1 MTISGQV
8 TANLSAPTSGSLDGI
23 LLFGNR
29 AGCSTVGS
37 CVDQI
42 NGGSTAVLNG
52 ALYFAS
58 DEIEITGSNVNG
70 FLMLVAD
77 KIYIN
82 GNSHFGNNGNPFD
95 GVMVN
100 VLPASASLY
109 ASQTQTFTATVGN
122 TANTA
127 VTWSISPSGAGTISP
142 SGLYTAPS
150 SVTTQQT
157 VTVTATSQDD
167 DTKYG
172 TATVTLYPPRT
183 TPTISWAAPAA
194 IAYGTALSAAQ
205 LDATTSVAG
214 TFTYSPAIG
223 IVLGAGLQTLTVTFT
238 PSNTFLYNS
247 ASANVPLTVLKATPT
262 VTWPTPSPIAYG
274 TPLSSTQLDAS
285 ALVAGSF
292 AYTPGTG
299 AVLATGAQTLSVTFT
314 PADTADY
321 NTATQTAQLTV
332 NPVAPAIA
340 FSVGNQT
347 YGIAPFT
354 VAATSN
360 SAGAITYSVVS
371 GPATIA
377 GSTVTI
383 TGAGTVVLQA
393 SQAASGNYAAG
404 TQNAP
409 FTVAAEA
416 PAIAFT
422 VPYQTYGVAP
432 FTVSASSN
440 SSGAFTYSVVSGPAT
455 ISGSTVTVTGVG
467 TVVLQALQAAS
478 GNYAAGTQDAPF
490 TVAAATPTITFAVS
504 NQTYGASPFAVTA
517 TSNSA
522 GAITYSVVSGPATI
536 SGSMVTITGV
546 GTVVLQASQAA
557 SGNYAVG
564 TQNTTF
570 AVAPEAQVITFAAP
584 ASPVTYG
591 VSPIALSASSSS
603 GLAVTFSVVSGPG
616 TISGSTLTIT
626 GPGTVVVAA
635 NQAGNA
641 DYAAATQVT
650 KSIVITSA
658 VSITVAPSSA
668 ALSAGQVQQF
678 TATVSNTSNTAVN
691 WTISPVGVGSINPS
705 GLYTAPATIS
715 TQQTVTATATSQADS
730 AQSASATISLSLAQC
745 ALNSYGYMRAIVI
758 DHTKIPNTDQ
768 ANFPFLFNTTDPL
781 LASTANNGHVTN
793 PNGYDIIFTSD
804 PAGQNLLNYE
814 MEEYNP
820 ATGQVVAWVAIPTL
834 SHTTDTV
841 LYMFY
846 GNPAIAAPQQNPAAV
861 WDANFMGVW
870 HVPNG
875 TQLSLADSTTN
886 GDNGTDNGATATAG
900 QVDGGMLTNGSTY
913 ATIGASANL
922 ANLAHGNATFSAWV
936 NNTGNGGIIL
946 GKAGFSEGGWT
957 LGLDQFN
964 TPEIILYDA
973 DGGGSYPGAI
983 SLASGWNYVAATVA
997 QNTGTPSQNQVSLYV
1012 NGVLSGSGAATFSNP
1027 IDDTAFPAYLAW
1039 NDDSGDLDDT
1049 VFGSIVGA
1057 EDEFR
1062 ISNISRSS
1070 DWIAAEY
1077 NNQASPSTFYAL
1089 YPENS
1094 EGVVPAASILYAS
1107 QTDQFAVIAACNI
1120 PAVTWSIPSG
1130 APGTLSSNGLYTA
1143 PASISTQQAV
1153 VITANSQAD
1162 GSTVG
1167 SATVTLMP
1175 PVSVSVNPGNP
1186 TLYVQKYGFPTL
1198 QFSASLTNT
1207 TDTAVT
1213 WTINPAWLGSIDPT
1227 GLYTAPEFLSSLET
1241 LTVTATSRLDPTK
1254 SGSTTLTL
1262 SPPVGIQVSP
1272 SGVVVYGGNSQ
1283 QFTATV
1289 YNFSNPAVTWSTS
1302 PTGFGT
1308 IDQTGLYNAP
1318 TNVATNQ
1325 AVEIIATSQGN
1336 PAFSGWAYI
1345 YVIPAVSVTPA
1356 AATLIGGQTQQ
1367 FSGEVCSSSGE
1378 DTSCGN
1384 NINNWAISPSG
1395 AGTITS
1401 SGLYTAPET
1410 VASQQTV
1417 TVTAISPYIPAD
1429 QASATVTLIPPL
1441 VSVSPGATTLY
1452 SSQTEQFSAKVTNS
1466 SNTGVTWSI
1475 VPAEAGSISTSG
1487 LYTAPPGIASQQTV
1501 SIIATSQAVPTL
1513 SYSAVVTLSPT
1524 QCAAKAYSYV
1534 RAITIDHRKVPN
1546 TDQVNFPFL
1555 FSATDPTL
1563 ASVANGGHVASSNG
1577 DDILFS
1583 SDTAG
1588 INRLDYEIQEYNPA
1602 SGQIL
1607 AWVRIPTLTHGSD
1620 TVIYMFYGNSSIS
1633 APQQNPGGV
1642 WDSDFQSVYH
1652 LNNAGS
1658 GVAVDSTAY
1667 GNSVPA
1673 HGLTSTQGE
1682 FDAASGFS
1690 GTQSYIELPSADFVS
1705 FPANGQVSSS
1715 FSASFGVWFKSSS
1728 EGVILDQIGGEAQP
1742 GNGPLYAYIPAMY
1755 LDSSGSVRG
1764 SFFSLNGSN
1773 NSPAPQLAT
1782 QAGYNDNRW
1791 HIAALTYGN
1800 GAETMYV
1807 DGQTVGS
1814 DQNAV
1819 QIGYYPS
1826 YGYFVGTGYDLGW
1839 ANVSATTGWDYFKGA
1854 LEEVEVSNVART
1866 ADWMQAEYFNQSSPS
1881 TFFALSQEVSGGIT
1895 LNPVASS
1902 LSAGQSQQFTVLE
1915 QPMCGS
1921 GSAVW
1926 SMPAG
1931 SPGALSSSG
1940 LYTAPA
1946 SIDTQQTVTITV
1958 TTLGNTSTQLTATVT
1973 LMPAVAMSLTPS
1985 SVTLLEGQFQQFTPT
2000 VSNTPNT
2007 AVNWSINPTGI
2018 GSVSGSG
2025 LYIAPATVTTEQTI
2039 NLTATSAVDS
2049 SRSASAT
2056 ITLLPPPPVLSVS
2069 VSVTPGNASVL
2080 PGQSQQFGATVGNA
2094 ADTSVTWSIV
2104 PAGTGAISASGLY
2117 TAPGTIAVQQAVTV
2131 VATSNADSTKS
2142 ASAMIDLI
2150 PSGCA
2155 AGGYGYQR
2163 AIVID
2168 HTKVSNS
2175 DQSNFPILINTI
2187 DPLFATV
2194 GNGGHVNSA
2203 NGYDILFSTDP
2214 NGLTKL
2220 DHELEQ
2226 YNPATGQVVAWVRIP
2241 TLSHSVDTTLYVF
2254 YGNPNITEPQQN
2266 PEGVWDLGYQ
2276 AVYHFA
2282 NGASGIATD
2291 STGNANN
2298 GTANNV
2304 SPTSGEIDG
2313 AAIFDGGS
2321 SFIQVPTAAFP
2332 AYPSN
2337 SSTSAYP
2344 LSFGAWFKTTSG
2356 GVILGQTDGTQPGG
2370 GPNGWAPALYVD
2382 TAGSLRASMFY
2393 HGNVSEQIVTT
2404 TSYNDNKW
2412 HYAVDTYSN
2421 GTEKLYVDGKN
2432 AGSQPGVSDV
2442 PNGAPYAYFLG
2453 TGQTNAWPASG
2464 GGWDYFGGNLDEVRV
2479 SNNVRSSDWVATE
2492 FNNQSSPATFYSFQP
2507 ESPLGVVPFAAT
2519 LYALQSQ
2526 QFTATGACTS
2536 AVNWSLSSGAPGTI
2550 TTGGLYTAPANIA
2563 MQQSIAI
2570 TATSQINSAIVSSAT
2585 VVLMP
2590 SVSISVS
2597 PLSATLSQNQTQQIV
2612 AVVANSTSPAVT
2624 WTLSPAGVG
2633 MIDGSG
2639 VYTAPSVITGQETV
2653 TITATSAEDPTK
2665 SASATITLVPSQCAS
2680 SGFGYQRVIVIDHTK
2695 VPNSD
2700 QTNFPFLFNTTDPDL
2715 ASIDNN
2721 GHVANSNGYD
2731 IIFSTD
2737 PNGLTKLDHELE
2749 TYSPATGQVVAWVRI
2764 PTLSHTVDTV
2774 LYVFYGN
2781 PSITTSQQNPAGV
2794 WNQSYQAVYH
2804 LASAGAANDSTIY
2817 ANNATPTAVLSATGV
2832 IDGAAGFNGAS
2843 SYLQIPSADFPN
2855 YPTGAYS
2862 NIGLPQTSDTTTFA
2876 ASFGAW
2882 FKTASPGGILVQ
2894 VPSIWIGDCYFFIC
2908 YDGPTLPGDYDP
2920 AGWNSML
2927 YVDDSGKLVGAGV
2940 TSTSAYNDNN
2950 WHFAVLT
2957 YATDG
2962 TNTLYVDGQSA
2973 GATQGNFPP
2982 GYSAAYEYFVGTA
2995 YTFLAND
3002 GNWNW
3007 LYLNGSVD
3015 EVSVSN
3021 TPFSGDWIQT
3031 EYNNQGSVAT
3041 FYKFYSRST
3050 VQVTP
3055 SAVSLY
3061 PSESQ
3066 QFAVPGSCDAAVA
3079 WTMPSSA
3086 PGTLTTG
3093 GLYTAPGS
3101 VTSQQTVAITAS
3113 SPATGTTI
3121 GSATVTLLA
3130 PALPIT
3136 LVATAPGPYPANSS
3150 QTFNA
3155 TVVAEDGTPV
3165 SGIVVNFAVTGANS
3179 TFGSGTT
3186 GSNGIAS
3193 YTYTGANTGEDT
3205 IQATASI
3212 SGELVTS
3219 SNISAS
3225 WITPVPLVTTEAV
3238 TLTGPPSLGPIGLV
3252 GAFTDSNGA
3261 VIEPIAI
3268 GALPWEFIVPQG
3280 ATQLQLGVND
3290 NRFANDGG
3298 AGFVVTV
3305 NGVAVPVPPTALP
3318 WNWIQGGLNNNYQ
3331 FGASGEI
3338 VQNYPYGPDDDTK
3351 PVIAATGLTQ
3361 GTIVT
3366 VAYQSGTASANF
3378 PISPFVKANGD
3389 QSNTTGAKVSQG
3401 TYYPTVYTTAS
3412 SYPLG
3417 QAITFNALV
3426 TDSTGAP
3433 IPNVPVSLNITGAN
3447 SQQLQAV
3454 SDSTGTAAFLY
3465 SGLNAGTDHLQAQAY
3480 PAGGPTL
3487 FSSQGSVAWINY
3499 PVPPP
3504 AGSITLKRFAV
3515 ANDFESYT
3523 VQIADGSGNPIS
3535 NANFGVFVWG
3545 VDNFA
3550 LSGTTDPGG
3559 NASFGYTHSNPGPYN
3574 VVVVDSIG
3582 RNVVFSLPY
3591 SNTWVP
3597 PNSTSGCNDC
3607 NVLTVSISAQN
3618 TLTLPSTL
3626 QLNGTVSDSTLPSGT
3641 PIPVLWT
3648 QVSGP
3653 GTVTFAAPQQAS
3665 TTAAFSEPGVYLLQL
3680 AANDSDGSASAQ
3692 FVVTVSPAPATGVP
3706 QGWIG
3711 SPLYGSTVSGL
3722 VPITLAPGISLESG
3736 VLTYFPTN
3744 NTASVSIL
3752 NPNTTGSGQIG
3763 LLDTTTI
3770 SNGSYWIELNG
3781 TETGGESEHS
3791 LILVNVTG
3799 NYKPGRVTAT
3809 VTDLVVPATGLAISI
3824 QRTYD
3829 SLNAATSGDFGY
3841 GWNLG
3846 INVNLSVGPDGSVT
3860 FTLGGQRR
3868 TFYLTPQP
3876 NGFLPYYTAAFT
3888 PQPGF
3893 FGTLKDSAPGCADD
3907 FDFLVPDGSLWFCV
3921 DGGQY
3926 NPPGYVYTDP
3936 SGTSYTISASGGL
3949 QGIQDRSGNGLTIT
3963 PTGITSTTGL
3973 NVPFVRDSQNRIT
3986 QITDPNGNVYSYG
3999 YDAYGQLDSVT
4010 YPNTPQSS
4018 TYTYTPTGHYYLSG
4032 TDFRNNPLPVTAYYD
4047 STTDNGN
4054 TELDGRLL
4062 SVQDAVGNTTSYAY
4076 NLSSAS
4082 IVDGVSVL
4090 NTGVTTITYPNSGI
4104 ATLVYDSYGMLLSST
4119 DQMGNTT
4126 TNVYDANHN
4135 LISVKDPL
4143 GHVNTYSYD
4152 QNGNRTSQ
4160 SYPATATSTN
4170 TTSYATYGQYSAPLT
4185 YTDEKGNIRQFTYDA
4200 NGNLA
4205 GVTDTVNSRSANV
4218 VSSIYGSNGLLQAVA
4233 VGADLTV
4240 TPAATSTFTYDSNGN
4255 VASATNP
4262 LGNTTLYTYDALGR
4276 VVSLIRKGGASST
4289 SNSRSASHGS
4299 ASGAR
4304 ANPDFAP
4311 RMPESAF
4318 GSNRASSGL
4327 FGSRQTARPSLQ
4339 PRTMQQGSNPSS
4351 SLPSCNPNLPQSFSV
4366 TYTYSAMYGVSSEVD
4381 SLGRSAS
4388 ATYDGNGNMT
4398 SYTDANGNTYQY
4410 AYDALNRLTNIALPT
4425 RPATG
4430 YSFSYDYANNVIDAV
4445 DPEGHHRHNVYD
4457 LAGRLTSV
4465 TLAYGTASAT
4475 TTTFSYNNDGTLQS
4489 TTDALGHATSYS
4501 YDAAGNLTQ
4510 AARGSVSV
4518 RYAYDNARNRI
4529 SSTDGN
4535 GNVTTFQYDA
4545 RQRLQQIG
4553 FMDHTQQT
4561 INYDDANNV
4570 TGVVDQAGH
4579 IVDYGYDT
4587 SNNLVSV
4594 MQANSS
4600 YPSADTVN
4608 YCRDGLGNLASS
4620 ADANG
4625 HVTSQKVDAL
4635 GRPTSLTYPDGTNGL
4650 GASYDGNSNLVS
4662 LSKVSAAGSPTATF
4676 TYDSLNRLVSESPD
4690 ASYGEP
4696 TVNFT
4701 YTANG
4706 LLSKMTDGSGTTNY
4720 TYDSL
4725 DRITSKSTQAGTLNY
4740 TYDAVGNVATMSS
4753 GDQRVSV
4760 SYTYDDLNRLSTV
4773 VDNTLPAGQNTTT
4786 YSYDPASNL
4795 ATAIYPN
4802 GLQATYTYDE
4812 LNRLSQTSTAISS
4825 YQYQRDANG
4834 NILTDTEANN
4844 RSVNYSYDGLDQLTG
4859 ETVVSDP
4866 SNVNG
4871 SITYSLDPVGNR
4883 LSDQS
4888 TLGPVGSTSTT
4899 FNADDQAQTDSYDST
4914 GDTIATGGNSY
4925 AYNSW
4930 LRLVSMNG
4938 GQVALAYNGL
4948 GQLVSKTANGITT
4961 QYLIDDLSPTGY
4973 PQVVE
4978 ELVNGQVSRQY
4989 TYGLERINELQTVNN
5004 TPTASFY
5011 QYDGRGTVRM
5021 LTNSAGAVTDTYEYD
5036 AFGNEIAHTGSTPNA
5051 YLYRG
5056 ERYDSDLGLYYLR
5069 ARWYNPVTGR
5079 FMTRDPYEGSIYDP
5093 ASLHRYN
5100 YSRVNPV
5107 NFIDPSGR
5115 AAAFDYGQFTRSVLF
5130 GSFGATSTYFAVKC
5144 AFYSLASATDLVG
5157 ETLGQQ
5163 VDQLSLL
5170 WKGCAASITASQFAT
5185 AWAANAAL
5193 LGLGQGI
5200 GWAYGELMAGA
5211 EQGEM
5216 AAGRIPGTL
5225 FRGTSEGFAGGQN
5238 TLASGLTW
5246 TSTNPAVSTLY
5257 ATLAEQ
5263 SGNGVLQIAS
5273 PEALSGLAADAG
5285 GIFENES
5292 EVALATTPTD
5302 FAAMAETSISAA
5314 EARAILQE
5322 MGYSSPSAI
5331 YSIQQLN
5338 QAIQYV
5344 PNLTIEEIEQF
5355 ISLASNGAGVQ

>member
-1 MTISGQV
+1 MQVSRSTRIALLFLSAFLFQSERLQATPGTVPPGACLYALDPSADRAFQIAGAQSVYSACGVVVESRASDGFEMEGSETLYLENHAQVSVVVGAQLNGQTKLWDTLSNKQVQAVQTTSPGDPLSSIPAPTSGTIVSTSHAYYDMNSKPKNNTLSPGIYCGGLTIGNTNGMTFNFSPGVYVLAGGGFVLNSQAQVSGSGVTFYNTSSAGWGCSQSYSYTPVTISGQV

-715 TQQTVTATATSQADS
+715 TQQTVTVTATSQADS

-3893 FGTLKDSAPGCADD
+3893 FGTHKDSAPGCADD

-5093 ASLHRYN
+5093 A
-5100 YSRVNPV
+5100 
-5107 NFIDPSGR
+5107 
-5115 AAAFDYGQFTRSVLF
+5115 ACT
-5130 GSFGATSTYFAVKC
+5130 
-5144 AFYSLASATDLVG
+5144 
-5157 ETLGQQ
+5157 
-5163 VDQLSLL
+5163 
-5170 WKGCAASITASQFAT
+5170 
-5185 AWAANAAL
+5185 
-5193 LGLGQGI
+5193 
-5200 GWAYGELMAGA
+5200 
-5211 EQGEM
+5211 
-5216 AAGRIPGTL
+5216 
-5225 FRGTSEGFAGGQN
+5225 
-5238 TLASGLTW
+5238 
-5246 TSTNPAVSTLY
+5246 
-5257 ATLAEQ
+5257 
-5263 SGNGVLQIAS
+5263 
-5273 PEALSGLAADAG
+5273 
-5285 GIFENES
+5285 
-5292 EVALATTPTD
+5292 ATTTAVATRPTSSIHR
-5302 FAAMAETSISAA
+5302 AET
-5314 EARAILQE
+5314 RRRKTP
-5322 MGYSSPSAI
+5322 SSH
-5331 YSIQQLN
+5331 
-5338 QAIQYV
+5338 
-5344 PNLTIEEIEQF
+5344 
-5355 ISLASNGAGVQ
+5355 GAL

>member
-1 MTISGQV
+1 MQVSRSTRIALLFLSAFLFQSERLQATPGTVPPGACLYALDPSADRAFQIAGAQSVYSACGVVVESRASDGFEMEGSETLYLENHAQVSVVVGAQLNGQTKLWDTLSNKQVQAVQTTSPGDPLSSIPAPTSGTIVSTSHAYYDMNSKPKNNTLSPGIYCGGLTIGNTNGMTFNFSPGVYVLAGGGFVLNSQAQVSGSGVTFYNTSSAGWGCSQSYSYTPVTISGQV

-82 GNSHFGNNGNPFD
+82 GNSNFGNNGNPFD

-603 GLAVTFSVVSGPG
+603 GLAFTFSVVSGPG

-715 TQQTVTATATSQADS
+715 TQQTVTVTATSQADS

-4143 GHVNTYSYD
+4143 GHVNTYSH
-4152 QNGNRTSQ
+4152 GC
-4160 SYPATATSTN
+4160 P
-4170 TTSYATYGQYSAPLT
+4170 GKIL
-4185 YTDEKGNIRQFTYDA
+4185 
-4200 NGNLA
+4200 
-4205 GVTDTVNSRSANV
+4205 VTCR
-4218 VSSIYGSNGLLQAVA
+4218 
-4233 VGADLTV
+4233 
-4240 TPAATSTFTYDSNGN
+4240 
-4255 VASATNP
+4255 
-4262 LGNTTLYTYDALGR
+4262 
-4276 VVSLIRKGGASST
+4276 
-4289 SNSRSASHGS
+4289 
-4299 ASGAR
+4299 
-4304 ANPDFAP
+4304 
-4311 RMPESAF
+4311 
-4318 GSNRASSGL
+4318 
-4327 FGSRQTARPSLQ
+4327 
-4339 PRTMQQGSNPSS
+4339 
-4351 SLPSCNPNLPQSFSV
+4351 
-4366 TYTYSAMYGVSSEVD
+4366 
-4381 SLGRSAS
+4381 
-4388 ATYDGNGNMT
+4388 
-4398 SYTDANGNTYQY
+4398 
-4410 AYDALNRLTNIALPT
+4410 
-4425 RPATG
+4425 
-4430 YSFSYDYANNVIDAV
+4430 
-4445 DPEGHHRHNVYD
+4445 
-4457 LAGRLTSV
+4457 
-4465 TLAYGTASAT
+4465 
-4475 TTTFSYNNDGTLQS
+4475 
-4489 TTDALGHATSYS
+4489 
-4501 YDAAGNLTQ
+4501 
-4510 AARGSVSV
+4510 
-4518 RYAYDNARNRI
+4518 NA
-4529 SSTDGN
+4529 
-4535 GNVTTFQYDA
+4535 
-4545 RQRLQQIG
+4545 
-4553 FMDHTQQT
+4553 
-4561 INYDDANNV
+4561 
-4570 TGVVDQAGH
+4570 
-4579 IVDYGYDT
+4579 
-4587 SNNLVSV
+4587 
-4594 MQANSS
+4594 
-4600 YPSADTVN
+4600 
-4608 YCRDGLGNLASS
+4608 
-4620 ADANG
+4620 
-4625 HVTSQKVDAL
+4625 
-4635 GRPTSLTYPDGTNGL
+4635 
-4650 GASYDGNSNLVS
+4650 
-4662 LSKVSAAGSPTATF
+4662 
-4676 TYDSLNRLVSESPD
+4676 
-4690 ASYGEP
+4690 
-4696 TVNFT
+4696 
-4701 YTANG
+4701 
-4706 LLSKMTDGSGTTNY
+4706 
-4720 TYDSL
+4720 
-4725 DRITSKSTQAGTLNY
+4725 
-4740 TYDAVGNVATMSS
+4740 
-4753 GDQRVSV
+4753 
-4760 SYTYDDLNRLSTV
+4760 
-4773 VDNTLPAGQNTTT
+4773 
-4786 YSYDPASNL
+4786 
-4795 ATAIYPN
+4795 
-4802 GLQATYTYDE
+4802 
-4812 LNRLSQTSTAISS
+4812 
-4825 YQYQRDANG
+4825 
-4834 NILTDTEANN
+4834 
-4844 RSVNYSYDGLDQLTG
+4844 
-4859 ETVVSDP
+4859 
-4866 SNVNG
+4866 
-4871 SITYSLDPVGNR
+4871 
-4883 LSDQS
+4883 
-4888 TLGPVGSTSTT
+4888 
-4899 FNADDQAQTDSYDST
+4899 
-4914 GDTIATGGNSY
+4914 
-4925 AYNSW
+4925 
-4930 LRLVSMNG
+4930 
-4938 GQVALAYNGL
+4938 
-4948 GQLVSKTANGITT
+4948 
-4961 QYLIDDLSPTGY
+4961 
-4973 PQVVE
+4973 
-4978 ELVNGQVSRQY
+4978 
-4989 TYGLERINELQTVNN
+4989 
-5004 TPTASFY
+5004 
-5011 QYDGRGTVRM
+5011 
-5021 LTNSAGAVTDTYEYD
+5021 
-5036 AFGNEIAHTGSTPNA
+5036 
-5051 YLYRG
+5051 
-5056 ERYDSDLGLYYLR
+5056 
-5069 ARWYNPVTGR
+5069 
-5079 FMTRDPYEGSIYDP
+5079 
-5093 ASLHRYN
+5093 
-5100 YSRVNPV
+5100 
-5107 NFIDPSGR
+5107 
-5115 AAAFDYGQFTRSVLF
+5115 
-5130 GSFGATSTYFAVKC
+5130 
-5144 AFYSLASATDLVG
+5144 
-5157 ETLGQQ
+5157 
-5163 VDQLSLL
+5163 
-5170 WKGCAASITASQFAT
+5170 
-5185 AWAANAAL
+5185 
-5193 LGLGQGI
+5193 
-5200 GWAYGELMAGA
+5200 
-5211 EQGEM
+5211 
-5216 AAGRIPGTL
+5216 
-5225 FRGTSEGFAGGQN
+5225 
-5238 TLASGLTW
+5238 
-5246 TSTNPAVSTLY
+5246 
-5257 ATLAEQ
+5257 
-5263 SGNGVLQIAS
+5263 
-5273 PEALSGLAADAG
+5273 
-5285 GIFENES
+5285 
-5292 EVALATTPTD
+5292 
-5302 FAAMAETSISAA
+5302 
-5314 EARAILQE
+5314 
-5322 MGYSSPSAI
+5322 
-5331 YSIQQLN
+5331 
-5338 QAIQYV
+5338 
-5344 PNLTIEEIEQF
+5344 
-5355 ISLASNGAGVQ
+5355 

>member
-1 MTISGQV
+1 
-8 TANLSAPTSGSLDGI
+8 
-23 LLFGNR
+23 
-29 AGCSTVGS
+29 
-37 CVDQI
+37 
-42 NGGSTAVLNG
+42 
-52 ALYFAS
+52 
-58 DEIEITGSNVNG
+58 
-70 FLMLVAD
+70 
-77 KIYIN
+77 
-82 GNSHFGNNGNPFD
+82 
-95 GVMVN
+95 
-100 VLPASASLY
+100 
-109 ASQTQTFTATVGN
+109 
-122 TANTA
+122 
-127 VTWSISPSGAGTISP
+127 
-142 SGLYTAPS
+142 
-150 SVTTQQT
+150 
-157 VTVTATSQDD
+157 
-167 DTKYG
+167 
-172 TATVTLYPPRT
+172 
-183 TPTISWAAPAA
+183 
-194 IAYGTALSAAQ
+194 
-205 LDATTSVAG
+205 
-214 TFTYSPAIG
+214 
-223 IVLGAGLQTLTVTFT
+223 
-238 PSNTFLYNS
+238 
-247 ASANVPLTVLKATPT
+247 
-262 VTWPTPSPIAYG
+262 
-274 TPLSSTQLDAS
+274 
-285 ALVAGSF
+285 
-292 AYTPGTG
+292 
-299 AVLATGAQTLSVTFT
+299 
-314 PADTADY
+314 
-321 NTATQTAQLTV
+321 
-332 NPVAPAIA
+332 
-340 FSVGNQT
+340 
-347 YGIAPFT
+347 
-354 VAATSN
+354 
-360 SAGAITYSVVS
+360 
-371 GPATIA
+371 
-377 GSTVTI
+377 
-383 TGAGTVVLQA
+383 
-393 SQAASGNYAAG
+393 
-404 TQNAP
+404 
-409 FTVAAEA
+409 
-416 PAIAFT
+416 
-422 VPYQTYGVAP
+422 
-432 FTVSASSN
+432 
-440 SSGAFTYSVVSGPAT
+440 
-455 ISGSTVTVTGVG
+455 
-467 TVVLQALQAAS
+467 
-478 GNYAAGTQDAPF
+478 
-490 TVAAATPTITFAVS
+490 
-504 NQTYGASPFAVTA
+504 
-517 TSNSA
+517 
-522 GAITYSVVSGPATI
+522 
-536 SGSMVTITGV
+536 
-546 GTVVLQASQAA
+546 
-557 SGNYAVG
+557 
-564 TQNTTF
+564 
-570 AVAPEAQVITFAAP
+570 
-584 ASPVTYG
+584 
-591 VSPIALSASSSS
+591 
-603 GLAVTFSVVSGPG
+603 
-616 TISGSTLTIT
+616 
-626 GPGTVVVAA
+626 VVVAA

-2007 AVNWSINPTGI
+2007 AVNWSINPNGI